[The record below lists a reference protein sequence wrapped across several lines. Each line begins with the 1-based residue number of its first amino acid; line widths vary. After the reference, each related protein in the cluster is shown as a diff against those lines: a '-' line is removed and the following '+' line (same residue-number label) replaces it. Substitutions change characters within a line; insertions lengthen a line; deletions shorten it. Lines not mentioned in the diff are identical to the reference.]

1 MKAALF
7 VGVNEPISVEDVT
20 PVPPGPRDVVLRI
33 GASGVCHSDVSMVDG
48 TLPCPV
54 PAILGHESAGTVEAV
69 GSDVTSVK
77 VGDRVISSFIAACGE
92 CWYCRHDLPFVC
104 SETMSVHGRSHA
116 HRSDGSELTC
126 IGGLGTMAEMMTVD
140 ERLVV
145 PVRSDLPD
153 EQLALIGCGVTT
165 GVGAALNTAKIEP
178 GSSVAVIGCGGVGQ
192 AVIQGARIAGAA
204 EIIAVDMNETKLQMA
219 KDFGA
224 TASVNAGQ
232 ADPVGQVMALTGQR
246 GADVAFEVI
255 GLQQTIDQTIA
266 MTRRGGQAILV
277 GVPRMEAMVQV
288 PAFLGLV
295 FQEKTIKGCWY
306 GSSNVQRDVPK
317 LIDLYNKGEL
327 KLDELVSRTI
337 TLDQVNEAFETMK
350 TGEVAR
356 SVISYT

>member
-1 MKAALF
+1 MQR
-7 VGVNEPISVEDVT
+7 G
-20 PVPPGPRDVVLRI
+20 RI
-33 GASGVCHSDVSMVDG
+33 QR
-48 TLPCPV
+48 
-54 PAILGHESAGTVEAV
+54 PARRQLTGGQFTRWQLTGRELAGRE
-69 GSDVTSVK
+69 
-77 VGDRVISSFIAACGE
+77 
-92 CWYCRHDLPFVC
+92 
-104 SETMSVHGRSHA
+104 
-116 HRSDGSELTC
+116 
-126 IGGLGTMAEMMTVD
+126 
-140 ERLVV
+140 
-145 PVRSDLPD
+145 
-153 EQLALIGCGVTT
+153 
-165 GVGAALNTAKIEP
+165 
-178 GSSVAVIGCGGVGQ
+178 
-192 AVIQGARIAGAA
+192 
-204 EIIAVDMNETKLQMA
+204 
-219 KDFGA
+219 
-224 TASVNAGQ
+224 
-232 ADPVGQVMALTGQR
+232 LTGQR